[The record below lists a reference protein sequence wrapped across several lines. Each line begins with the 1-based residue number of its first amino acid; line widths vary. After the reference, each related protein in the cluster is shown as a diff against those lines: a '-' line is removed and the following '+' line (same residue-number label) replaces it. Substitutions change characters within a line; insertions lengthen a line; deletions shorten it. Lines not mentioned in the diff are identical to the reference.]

1 LLLGSLLVKGGSAP
15 RCVCKDDQDLEIVEQ
30 RGGDGEAGVLGA
42 GIGAKKRK
50 TNVPR
55 VRLAKGSHFSY
66 SLSSLSI

>member
-1 LLLGSLLVKGGSAP
+1 
-15 RCVCKDDQDLEIVEQ
+15 VCKDDQDLEIVEQ